1 MFPRMLLIF
10 IKGIKMGIAI
20 SGAAAFVVIMG
31 VMLYSV
37 HYVRVLKPEKDV
49 QKYMK
54 ECIEQKKLEQAIMYT
69 PKEAEEKIVS
79 ELVGNEPIRFT
90 VENIKEYQSSSS
102 PFTDEELQ
110 DIMDEE
116 LALGDDMNTELVD
129 YILKILN

>member
-1 MFPRMLLIF
+1 
-10 IKGIKMGIAI
+10 MGIAI
-20 SGAAAFVVIMG
+20 SETAAFVVIMG

-37 HYVRVLKPEKDV
+37 HYVRVLKPEKEV

-54 ECIEQKKLEQAIMYT
+54 ECIELKKLEQATMYT
-69 PKEAEEKIVS
+69 PKAAEEKIVS
-79 ELVGNEPIRFT
+79 ELAGNKPIRFT
-90 VENIKEYQSSSS
+90 VEEIKEYQSSSS

-116 LALGDDMNTELVD
+116 LALGEDMNTELVD

>member
-1 MFPRMLLIF
+1 MT
-10 IKGIKMGIAI
+10 IAI

-31 VMLYSV
+31 IMLYSV
-37 HYVRVLKPEKDV
+37 HYVRVLKPEKEV

-54 ECIEQKKLEQAIMYT
+54 ECIELKKLEQATMYT
-69 PKEAEEKIVS
+69 PKAAEEKIVS

-116 LALGDDMNTELVD
+116 LALGEDMNTDLVD
-129 YILKILN
+129 YILGILNLGDENNG

>member
-1 MFPRMLLIF
+1 MI
-10 IKGIKMGIAI
+10 IAI
-20 SGAAAFVVIMG
+20 LGTAAFAVI
-31 VMLYSV
+31 MLYSV
-37 HYVRVLKPEKDV
+37 HYVRVLKPESEV
-49 QKYMK
+49 RKYMQ
-54 ECIEQKKLEQAIMYT
+54 ECIEQKKLEQEIMYT

-116 LALGDDMNTELVD
+116 LALGEDMNEDLVD
-129 YILKILN
+129 YILEILNLGDKSNG

>member
-1 MFPRMLLIF
+1 
-10 IKGIKMGIAI
+10 MGIAI
-20 SGAAAFVVIMG
+20 LGAAAFVVIMG
-31 VMLYSV
+31 IMLYSV
-37 HYVRVLKPEKDV
+37 HYVRVLKPEKEV

-54 ECIEQKKLEQAIMYT
+54 ECIELKKLEQATMYT
-69 PKEAEEKIVS
+69 PKAAEEKIVS

-116 LALGDDMNTELVD
+116 LALGEDMNTDLVD
-129 YILKILN
+129 YILGILNLGDENNG

>member
-1 MFPRMLLIF
+1 
-10 IKGIKMGIAI
+10 MGIAI

-37 HYVRVLKPEKDV
+37 HYVRVLKPEKEV

-54 ECIEQKKLEQAIMYT
+54 ECIELKKLEQATMYT
-69 PKEAEEKIVS
+69 PKDAEEKIVS

-90 VENIKEYQSSSS
+90 VENIKEYQSSLS

-116 LALGDDMNTELVD
+116 LALGEDMNTDLVD
-129 YILKILN
+129 YIFGILNLGDKSNG

>member
-1 MFPRMLLIF
+1 
-10 IKGIKMGIAI
+10 MGIAI
-20 SGAAAFVVIMG
+20 SGAAAFVVIIG

-37 HYVRVLKPEKDV
+37 HYVRVLKPEKEV

-54 ECIEQKKLEQAIMYT
+54 ECIEQKKLEQAALYT
-69 PKEAEEKIVS
+69 PKDAEEKLVS
-79 ELVGNEPIRFT
+79 ELVENKPIRFT
-90 VENIKEYQSSSS
+90 VQEIKEYQSSLS

-116 LALGDDMNTELVD
+116 LALGEDINTELVD

>member
-1 MFPRMLLIF
+1 
-10 IKGIKMGIAI
+10 MGIAI

-37 HYVRVLKPEKDV
+37 HYVRVLKPEKEV

-54 ECIEQKKLEQAIMYT
+54 ECIELKKLEQATMNT
-69 PKEAEEKIVS
+69 PKDAEEKIVS

-90 VENIKEYQSSSS
+90 VENIKEYQSSLS

-116 LALGDDMNTELVD
+116 LALGEDMNTDLVD
-129 YILKILN
+129 YILGILNLGDKSNG

>member
-1 MFPRMLLIF
+1 
-10 IKGIKMGIAI
+10 MGIAI

-31 VMLYSV
+31 ILLYSV
-37 HYVRVLKPEKDV
+37 HYVRVLKPEKEV

-54 ECIEQKKLEQAIMYT
+54 ECIELKKLEQATMYT
-69 PKEAEEKIVS
+69 PKDAEEKIVS

-110 DIMDEE
+110 DIIDEE
-116 LALGDDMNTELVD
+116 LALGEDMNADLVD
-129 YILKILN
+129 YILEILNLGDKSNG

>member
-1 MFPRMLLIF
+1 
-10 IKGIKMGIAI
+10 MGIAI
-20 SGAAAFVVIMG
+20 LGAAVFAVIIG
-31 VMLYSV
+31 LMLYSV
-37 HYVRVLKPEKDV
+37 HYVRVLKPEAEV
-49 QKYMK
+49 RKYMQ
-54 ECIEQKKLEQAIMYT
+54 ECIELKKLEQATMYT

-90 VENIKEYQSSSS
+90 VKKIKEYQSSSS

-116 LALGDDMNTELVD
+116 LALGEDMNTDLVD

>member
-1 MFPRMLLIF
+1 
-10 IKGIKMGIAI
+10 MGIAI

-37 HYVRVLKPEKDV
+37 HYVRVLKPEKEV

-54 ECIEQKKLEQAIMYT
+54 ECVELKKLEQATMYT
-69 PKEAEEKIVS
+69 PKDAEEKIVS

-90 VENIKEYQSSSS
+90 VENIKEYQSSLS

-116 LALGDDMNTELVD
+116 LALGEDMNTDLVD
-129 YILKILN
+129 YILGILNLGDKSNG

>member
-1 MFPRMLLIF
+1 
-10 IKGIKMGIAI
+10 MGIAI

-37 HYVRVLKPEKDV
+37 HYVRVLKPEKEV

-54 ECIEQKKLEQAIMYT
+54 ECIELKKLEQATMYT
-69 PKEAEEKIVS
+69 PKDAEEKIVS

-90 VENIKEYQSSSS
+90 VENIKEYQSSLS

-116 LALGDDMNTELVD
+116 LALGEDMNTDLVD
-129 YILKILN
+129 YILGILNLGDKSNG

>member
-1 MFPRMLLIF
+1 MT
-10 IKGIKMGIAI
+10 IAI
-20 SGAAAFVVIMG
+20 SGAAAFAVIM
-31 VMLYSV
+31 VIMLYSV
-37 HYVRVLKPEKDV
+37 HYVRVLKPEKEV

-54 ECIEQKKLEQAIMYT
+54 ECIEQKRLEQVVLYT

-90 VENIKEYQSSSS
+90 VKKIKEYQSSSS
-102 PFTDEELQ
+102 PFTDEELL